1 MKKFSLRAKNKTR
14 LLLAAALAQ
23 ILCAA
28 ASAAI
33 FFVLA
38 VSEAM
43 LIGAALALGGSITFL
58 YFFNYEYDFCIDY
71 ENQVILASVLRN
83 KEKSEEEKNEEKI
96 FFAVVLSAEILEKEA
111 IEAEFGFEKAPSSA
125 LALRGA
131 EKSMLVPLNWF
142 SLEQRA
148 EILEEC
154 KKIAGAYL

>member
-71 ENQVILASVLRN
+71 ENQVILASFLSE
-83 KEKSEEEKNEEKI
+83 KEKSEEKGEEKI
-96 FFAVVLSAEILEKEA
+96 FFAGVLSAEILEKEA

-131 EKSMLVPLNWF
+131 EKSALVPLNWF
-142 SLEQRA
+142 SPEQRA